1 MRDRALRPTRPFFV
15 ELDLRGARSHDC
27 VLEIEDARGAKITL
41 RLPDAGSVDV
51 AALTDAFLGRKR

>member
-1 MRDRALRPTRPFFV
+1 LRPTRPFFV